1 MNRRHRWRRGDDTV
15 LSCPDLDEA
24 VPMMLDEIDDI
35 KRLVNLIEE
44 WLLFEESA
52 CYLLTDWLIA
62 VNCLPGPE
70 PSAQDVIDELGA
82 LGVKLHRILQAGI
95 PPTGHTHPPTP

>member
-15 LSCPDLDEA
+15 LSRIDLHQA
-24 VPMMLDEIDDI
+24 VPMTLDELGDI
-35 KRLVNLIEE
+35 KRLVNLLEE

-70 PSAQDVIDELGA
+70 PSAQGVIDELGA
-82 LGVKLHRILQAGI
+82 LGVKLHRILRAGV
-95 PPTGHTHPPTP
+95 PDTGHTHPPTP